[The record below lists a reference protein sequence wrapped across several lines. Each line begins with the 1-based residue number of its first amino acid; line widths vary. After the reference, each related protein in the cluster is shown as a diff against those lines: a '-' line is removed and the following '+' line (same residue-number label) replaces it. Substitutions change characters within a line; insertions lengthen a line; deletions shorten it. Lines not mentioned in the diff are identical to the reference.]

1 MIENELFEDISMT
14 IIANAGACKSNSFE
28 AIHAAKVGDFEGA
41 DNAMRQAKE
50 YVAKAQVAHAKL
62 LQLDAQGKAPA
73 VDILLTHAQDHFMMA
88 TLAQDM
94 ALELI
99 DVYKAIK
106 QKA

>member
-14 IIANAGACKSNSFE
+14 IIANAGACKSDSFE
-28 AIHAAKVGDFEGA
+28 AIHAAKAGDFAAAEK
-41 DNAMRQAKE
+41 AMQRAKE

-88 TLAQDM
+88 SLAQDM

-106 QKA
+106 RKT